1 MKKFKE
7 VLAGIVALALVMC
20 TFMLVARGVVYLT
33 PTAWTNGGIMVTASG
48 LLGVLLILAN
58 ID

>member
-1 MKKFKE
+1 MKKIKE
-7 VLAGIVALALVMC
+7 VVACIVSLALVIC
-20 TFMLVARGVVYLT
+20 TFMLVARFVVYLT

>member
-20 TFMLVARGVVYLT
+20 TFILVARGIVYLT